1 MGASGRVYRGI
12 FEGLVARERKHH
24 PGKAASTLLTH
35 VLVEDTNGP
44 SVLQ

>member
-12 FEGLVARERKHH
+12 FEGLVARERKH